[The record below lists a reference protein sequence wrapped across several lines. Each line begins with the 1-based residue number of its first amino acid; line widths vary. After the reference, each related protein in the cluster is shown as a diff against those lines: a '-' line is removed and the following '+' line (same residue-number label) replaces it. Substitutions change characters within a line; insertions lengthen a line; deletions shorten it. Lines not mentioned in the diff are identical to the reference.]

1 MPVIQAVDI
10 QRVAV
15 EIARKNFGAEN
26 VIRAVVEPWVDSDGD
41 DTWRILIVVNP
52 TIVDTISGDVVL
64 NNIIELH
71 NWLAEE
77 GEDRMPFLQYATE
90 EELAQ
95 SDDPES

>member
-1 MPVIQAVDI
+1 MLQPADI
-10 QRVAV
+10 QRNAV
-15 EIARKNFGAEN
+15 EIARKNFGKEN
-26 VIRAVVEPWVDSDGD
+26 VLRVEVYPWVDSDGD
-41 DTWRILIVVNP
+41 NTWRVLIVVDP
-52 TIVDTISGDVVL
+52 KIVDTISGDVVL

-71 NWLAEE
+71 NWLAEK

>member
-1 MPVIQAVDI
+1 MLQARDI
-10 QRVAV
+10 ERNALR
-15 EIARKNFGAEN
+15 IARKNFGERNVLRAE
-26 VIRAVVEPWVDSDGD
+26 AHPWVDSDGD
-41 DTWRILIVVNP
+41 DTWRVLIVVDP
-52 TIVDTISGDVVL
+52 KIVDTISGDVVL

-95 SDDPES
+95 SDDPAP